1 MCNFLCILHIHVYIY
16 AHKYT
21 YIIARSSN
29 IQTPFTSK
37 RKRNFQPEVTLSK
50 RLRLRNRI
58 ADARNSQRAQ
68 IAIAIALP
76 FRNGLYQI
84 CGHFHLSSPSSR
96 RGGIF
101 PLLEVTNKY
110 LLTICAQ
117 FTCQCDLCVY
127 AILSRQS
134 ASEACVSAVSLSR
147 SVLINVCSVDS
158 LIYGYCPDKVK
169 WWQFLLGSLTFVG
182 QSWIWKKTSRC

>member
-1 MCNFLCILHIHVYIY
+1 MIVNLQGVNSNSFQKTISQARSSNLDMCNFLCILHIHVYIY

-76 FRNGLYQI
+76 FRNGLY
-84 CGHFHLSSPSSR
+84 
-96 RGGIF
+96 
-101 PLLEVTNKY
+101 
-110 LLTICAQ
+110 
-117 FTCQCDLCVY
+117 
-127 AILSRQS
+127 
-134 ASEACVSAVSLSR
+134 
-147 SVLINVCSVDS
+147 
-158 LIYGYCPDKVK
+158 
-169 WWQFLLGSLTFVG
+169 
-182 QSWIWKKTSRC
+182 